1 MLTFSL
7 PSDRSQPYRILALG
21 AHPDDLEIGC
31 GATLMRFL
39 REQAGSTLRWVVFS
53 GSETRAEEARASVE
67 ALVGKSGNLELAL
80 HGFRDGFFP
89 WDGGE
94 IKERF
99 EALKAS
105 FEPDLVFTHRVE
117 DAHQDHRLV
126 AELTW
131 QTFRSATI
139 LEYEIPKYEG
149 DLGHPNFFV
158 TLSAEAARRKVEH
171 LSRHFASQQQRSWFT
186 DDTFWAMLRLRGV
199 ECASPSGFAEAFTC
213 RKVRL

>member
-1 MLTFSL
+1 MLTFGLSSGR
-7 PSDRSQPYRILALG
+7 PQPYRILALG

-39 REQAGSTLRWVVFS
+39 GEQAGSALRWVVFS
-53 GSETRAEEARASVE
+53 GSEARTEEARASVE
-67 ALVGKSGNLELAL
+67 ALIGKSGNLELML
-80 HGFRDGFFP
+80 NGFRDGFFP
-89 WDGGE
+89 WDGAE

-149 DLGHPNFFV
+149 DLGHPNLFV
-158 TLSAEAARRKVEH
+158 TLSADAARRKVEH
-171 LSRHFASQQQRSWFT
+171 LGRHFASQHHRSWFS
-186 DDTFWAMLRLRGV
+186 DDTLWAMLRLRGV